1 MSDLKQQFTFTER
14 VRLNDEMSSIKVE
27 PLVRLEGVPAPVERF
42 VKKHKDEF
50 VSKHGEKKGM
60 SLAFAVGHTQFKK
73 GNLEQNEI
81 VLPDDLRENE
91 QELLNRFDDATLSDL
106 AYEQWSQELVDH
118 IDEAAVAGAININ
131 KGDWI
136 QLFTGEMAK
145 VQDITRGLVM
155 VKRKTGAI
163 KKIRVTR
170 LSRIGKHQ
178 GKPAFG
184 FLSPKQD

>member
-14 VRLNDEMSSIKVE
+14 VRLNDEMSAMEVE

-50 VSKHGEKKGM
+50 ISKHGEKKGM
-60 SLAFAVGHTQFKK
+60 SLAFAIGHTQFKK

-81 VLPDDLRENE
+81 VLPDNLREFE
-91 QELLNRFDDATLSDL
+91 QEMLNRFDDPTLSDL
-106 AYEQWSQELVDH
+106 AYEQWSQELVDR
-118 IDEAAVAGAININ
+118 IEEAVATAINIK

-136 QLFTGEMAK
+136 QLFTGELAK
-145 VQDITRGLVM
+145 VQDIARGLVM
-155 VKRKTGAI
+155 AKRKTGEI
-163 KKIRVTR
+163 KKIRLTR
-170 LSRIGKHQ
+170 LSRIGKHK

-184 FLSPKQD
+184 FLSLKQD